1 MMPQTSANFVA
12 KDGEHPVIAAE
23 RHLVEISNR
32 LLQMSQ

>member
-1 MMPQTSANFVA
+1 MMPKTSANLVA
-12 KDGEHPVIAAE
+12 KDGEQTGIAAE